1 MLLQH
6 ADPVEVADLEGINRI
21 LRYPLTMTSSLPQP
35 ARFQLD
41 QAGYRLLRDGR
52 AVRLERQPMELLIL
66 LATRKDELVSRDEI
80 AARLWGTDVF
90 VDAEQSINRIVRKLR
105 VALNDDPER
114 PQFIETV
121 VGKGY
126 RFIGSI
132 EAITRRTIET
142 PIAEGTASAS
152 VEPGKRSPARRHAA
166 IGVAVVGIGV
176 VLAVVIRQFGVH
188 PATTLIR
195 TIAVLPFENMSGDAG
210 QDFFADGMT
219 DELTTDLAKIGSLN
233 VISRTS
239 ANRYRGRHETLAQ
252 IGRALNVN
260 AIIEGSVVRAGGKV
274 RITVQ
279 LIDVAT
285 ERHLWAD
292 SYERDLEDVLRV
304 QSTVALEVAH
314 QVRVTLTTSEQARL
328 EAHRSVNS
336 DAYDAYLRGRYL
348 LTTQSPDALRAAE
361 AAFQQAIRLDPTYAA
376 AYSGLSDS
384 FSLLANYGVLSPG
397 VAFPQAAA
405 AANRSLTLDGTLAE
419 AHASLGFAKQH
430 YDWDWVG
437 AEQEY
442 KRAVQ
447 LSPSSTTTHLRY
459 AELLSTLG
467 RHDEAVAE
475 IERAA
480 ALDPL
485 SPLVASNVGR
495 ILYYARR
502 YDEAIAVLTKA
513 LALDPSRVYSRIHLA
528 RCYEQKGMYADGLA
542 EFERI
547 KVFFNGQAG
556 VGFAHF
562 YAVTGHRQ
570 EAKALLRNLLQQPGD
585 SDWFFLAGV
594 YVALGDSD
602 RAFASLETAYAK
614 HDFYLPFL
622 KVDPIMDP
630 IRSDPR
636 YTGLLVRLG
645 MV

>member
-1 MLLQH
+1 
-6 ADPVEVADLEGINRI
+6 V
-21 LRYPLTMTSSLPQP
+21 
-35 ARFQLD
+35 
-41 QAGYRLLRDGR
+41 
-52 AVRLERQPMELLIL
+52 
-66 LATRKDELVSRDEI
+66 
-80 AARLWGTDVF
+80 
-90 VDAEQSINRIVRKLR
+90 
-105 VALNDDPER
+105 
-114 PQFIETV
+114 
-121 VGKGY
+121 
-126 RFIGSI
+126 
-132 EAITRRTIET
+132 
-142 PIAEGTASAS
+142 
-152 VEPGKRSPARRHAA
+152 
-166 IGVAVVGIGV
+166 
-176 VLAVVIRQFGVH
+176 
-188 PATTLIR
+188 
-195 TIAVLPFENMSGDAG
+195 
-210 QDFFADGMT
+210 
-219 DELTTDLAKIGSLN
+219 TDLRQNGEMVK
-233 VISRTS
+233 
-239 ANRYRGRHETLAQ
+239 
-252 IGRALNVN
+252 
-260 AIIEGSVVRAGGKV
+260 EGDVV
-274 RITVQ
+274 VQ
-279 LIDVAT
+279 FD
-285 ERHLWAD
+285 
-292 SYERDLEDVLRV
+292 
-304 QSTVALEVAH
+304 
-314 QVRVTLTTSEQARL
+314 
-328 EAHRSVNS
+328 
-336 DAYDAYLRGRYL
+336 
-348 LTTQSPDALRAAE
+348 TTQQEYNLREAE
-361 AAFQQAIRLDPTYAA
+361 AD
-376 AYSGLSDS
+376 
-384 FSLLANYGVLSPG
+384 
-397 VAFPQAAA
+397 
-405 AANRSLTLDGTLAE
+405 LAE
-419 AHASLGFAKQH
+419 AHIALAAVRIN